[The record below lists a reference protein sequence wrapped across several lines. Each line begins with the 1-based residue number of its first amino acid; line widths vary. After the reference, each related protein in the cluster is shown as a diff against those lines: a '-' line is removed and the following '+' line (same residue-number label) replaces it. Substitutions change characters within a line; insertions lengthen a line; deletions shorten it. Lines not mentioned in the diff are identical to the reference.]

1 MWVVKSFSL
10 TVFGRVR
17 VLHRFSVLTPTD
29 DSSDQERLT
38 RLPSHKFWSSEYT
51 ARAFQLSVQSQ
62 RSRKEEITF
71 LACSLKESSLLVHPA
86 VPRSVGVPVSELLKF
101 SAPPS
106 AVPGCAA
113 CWKGPGCSHRPQCPG
128 FPRQHVWVAQ
138 TGKERVDSPLA
149 GSELPFQR
157 ADLCFAPAKSP
168 SSFCPCP
175 LSGPGP
181 GDVSPLGAP

>member
-1 MWVVKSFSL
+1 MWVVKPFSL
-10 TVFGRVR
+10 AVFGRVG

-29 DSSDQERLT
+29 DSSDEERLT

-101 SAPPS
+101 CAPPS

-113 CWKGPGCSHRPQCPG
+113 CWKGARVQPPPPVPWVSAAACLGCTDRKGASGFSTCWQGAALSAGRP
-128 FPRQHVWVAQ
+128 
-138 TGKERVDSPLA
+138 L
-149 GSELPFQR
+149 LR
-157 ADLCFAPAKSP
+157 AC
-168 SSFCPCP
+168 
-175 LSGPGP
+175 
-181 GDVSPLGAP
+181 